1 MRSVTA
7 WTTGLLLL
15 ALASCAP
22 PGQRLLDVEIE
33 VEGQVVF
40 EGFRGVRDTMEVER
54 MWEVIG
60 DIAFDPAAGTPLDS
74 LEPVEVLEGMIV
86 VRIRHTG
93 DELATAS
100 LASVSLAMNP
110 STKTWSLDDASRQRL
125 LQAASK

>member
-33 VEGQVVF
+33 VNGQVVF
-40 EGFRGVRDTMEVER
+40 EGFRGVRDTMPVDR
-54 MWEVIG
+54 MWEVVG
-60 DIAFDPAAGTPLDS
+60 EIAFDPAAGIALDS
-74 LEPVEVLEGMIV
+74 LEPVEVLAGSIV
-86 VRIRHTG
+86 VRISHTG

-100 LASVSLAMNP
+100 LDSMSLALNP
-110 STKTWSLDDASRQRL
+110 GTKTWSLDDASRQRL